1 MPDQLSLELPADLPA
16 IPRGL
21 RPMLPRPAR
30 APFDSPHH
38 LFQPL
43 WDGLRALVFVA
54 RPVAE
59 AATPEVTIVDVD
71 GVERT
76 TDFPELAAVADGL
89 DARSA
94 VLDGEIVVVDRAGRL
109 DRRGLAARLD
119 GRGGPSAVFLAF
131 DLVHLDGRSLLG
143 LPLERR
149 REALRRIVG
158 RAPGGGPL
166 LVVPAIE
173 GDGRALHAAVE
184 AQGLA
189 GVLARVRTSPYLPGV
204 RSRLWR
210 FVAAGVTGGSR
221 VASPADEDVETADL
235 ERSPRGSAPVLAVIA
250 RLPLGEP

>member
-16 IPRGL
+16 APRGL

-30 APFDSPHH
+30 APFDSPDH

-59 AATPEVTIVDVD
+59 AAAPAVTIVDVD

-119 GRGGPSAVFLAF
+119 GRGGPPALFLAF

-143 LPLERR
+143 RPLERR
-149 REALRRIVG
+149 REVLRRIVD
-158 RAPGGGPL
+158 RARGGPL
-166 LVVPAIE
+166 IVVPAIE

-221 VASPADEDVETADL
+221 AASPADEDVETAGL
-235 ERSPRGSAPVLAVIA
+235 EPSRRGSAPVLAVIA